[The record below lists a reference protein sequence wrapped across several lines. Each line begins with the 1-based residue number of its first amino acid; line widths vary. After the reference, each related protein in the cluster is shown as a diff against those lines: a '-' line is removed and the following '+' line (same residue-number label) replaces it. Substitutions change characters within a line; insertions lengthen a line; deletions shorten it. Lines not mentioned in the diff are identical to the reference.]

1 MKRLIIVLSVVCVLS
16 TAESV
21 FALNKKIDIMNGSQ
35 IDIYTLKVSP
45 TNANQ
50 WEENL
55 LQEETLK
62 NGDKAMVE
70 ISRTENA
77 EAWDITVTDKN
88 GNESSWIGLP
98 LDKTGNVTLLPDG
111 QYLTDTDKDMDID
124 SMKKV
129 MKK

>member
-21 FALNKKIDIMNGSQ
+21 FALNKKIDIMNSSQ

>member
-1 MKRLIIVLSVVCVLS
+1 MRRLIVVLSIVCVL
-16 TAESV
+16 TATGPA
-21 FALNKKIDIMNGSQ
+21 FALNKKIDIMNGSR

-88 GNESSWIGLP
+88 GNEASWVGVP
-98 LDKTGNVTLLPDG
+98 LDKAGNVTLLPDG
-111 QYLTDTDKDMDID
+111 QYLTDKDMNIEQ
-124 SMKKV
+124 MKKV

>member
-1 MKRLIIVLSVVCVLS
+1 MKRLVIVLSIVCVLS
-16 TAESV
+16 AAESV
-21 FALNKKIDIMNGSQ
+21 FALNKKLDIMNGSQ
-35 IDIYTLKVSP
+35 MDIYTLKVSP
-45 TNANQ
+45 TNANH

-98 LDKTGNVTLLPDG
+98 LDKAGDVTLLPDG
-111 QYLTDTDKDMDID
+111 QYLTDKDMTID
-124 SMKKV
+124 NMKKV